1 MFNFTAAQRTTT
13 LTRYFS
19 PRRKAAS
26 YSSPTVP
33 SQKQLTQ
40 HAIPH
45 PDDPPR
51 SDNPYD
57 ETGEPPQ
64 ARPPKQTALSAGGCG
79 ISIFISMR
87 WNRNKAQRLW
97 NAERRSHLDK
107 LPDRWVWEV
116 YNSVSM
122 ASGRAVPQSQ
132 NGLTVS

>member
-1 MFNFTAAQRTTT
+1 MLKFTATQRTTT

-26 YSSPTVP
+26 PSNPTAP

-40 HAIPH
+40 HAISH

-64 ARPPKQTALSAGGCG
+64 ALRPKHTAPSAGGCG
-79 ISIFISMR
+79 ISIFISTR

-97 NAERRSHLDK
+97 NAERRSLFDK
-107 LPDRWVWEV
+107 LPRSMGISF
-116 YNSVSM
+116 NGVSWPR
-122 ASGRAVPQSQ
+122 GEQSH
-132 NGLTVS
+132 NPKTV